1 MKKILKDIGILGLAC
16 FSFLITDNTIEVV
29 KEKDSLM
36 INLRSVAEDYKI
48 AEIDGMIDDKYI
60 KLGLNG
66 LEVDIDKS
74 YQKLKKI
81 GYFNENMLVYKN
93 IRSK

>member
-60 KLGLNG
+60 KL
-66 LEVDIDKS
+66 DKES
-74 YQKLKKI
+74 NKYLLSFLSINLLLHKCN
-81 GYFNENMLVYKN
+81 FDNN
-93 IRSK
+93 IFVRHNKC